1 MMLSTEKEQSWPAI
15 LDGIYSE
22 YRHFMLRIA
31 GSYIDD
37 PQACEDVFHN
47 AFLGLIR
54 NQERIMQLTTPQL
67 KAYLLLAVRHA
78 SIDYLRK
85 ERRMN
90 LVDIAD
96 GMLEELVCQPGESV
110 SASERSFRTVELYEV
125 VRQLPVEDQT
135 LLLGHYVVGL
145 DSNELAQLLDCS
157 PGGVRVKLHR
167 ANKRALALF
176 SSVGLRLEDFLA

>member
-1 MMLSTEKEQSWPAI
+1 MQTREKEQEPLAT
-15 LDGIYSE
+15 LDSIYSE
-22 YRHFMLRIA
+22 YRNFMLSVAR
-31 GSYIDD
+31 SYIDD
-37 PQACEDVFHN
+37 AQISEDIFHN
-47 AFLGLIR
+47 AFISLIR
-54 NQERIMQLTTPQL
+54 NQERVTKLSPPKL

-90 LVDIAD
+90 LVDVSDDILMD
-96 GMLEELVCQPGESV
+96 LISKSREVLTES
-110 SASERSFRTVELYEV
+110 EMPFQTVEFYSII
-125 VRQLPVEDQT
+125 RQLSAEDQT
-135 LLLGHYVVGL
+135 LLIGRYVVGL